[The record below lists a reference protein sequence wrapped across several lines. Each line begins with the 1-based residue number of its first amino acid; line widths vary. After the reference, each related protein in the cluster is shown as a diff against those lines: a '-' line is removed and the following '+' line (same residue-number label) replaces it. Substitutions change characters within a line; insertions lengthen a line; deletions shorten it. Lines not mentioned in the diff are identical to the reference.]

1 MPARTKKF
9 IRPPANFAPLRRRPA
24 PEARSPS
31 NAFSVHLSAAF
42 FIALSVSSFYFRQ
55 NRSLSQTSCERLSL
69 SLKSCSLSATSDV
82 PVRLSAPRARRRIRM
97 YSRQNAAAP
106 QKNARPRCAADSPQR
121 LFHVLL
127 LARVAAPSLQTR
139 IRGGSAPTPSNSA
152 RTNSACSAV
161 FLRRKAC
168 RKRSDRSI
176 GRGRRTLR
184 PP

>member
-9 IRPPANFAPLRRRPA
+9 IRPPNFAPLRRRPA

-31 NAFSVHLSAAF
+31 NAFSAHPSAAF

-69 SLKSCSLSATSDV
+69 SLKSCSLSTTSDV

-176 GRGRRTLR
+176 ERGRRTLR